1 MVLFSSPSGEITF
14 AIIKSSKL
22 LAEFVFRDRK
32 MKVHTIEFEHR
43 GSKRRMH
50 FDKTMIR
57 NAKQPENGTTE
68 VDKIGD
74 KPNRKASPPNSLPE
88 RPIILGLGP
97 NGLR

>member
-1 MVLFSSPSGEITF
+1 
-14 AIIKSSKL
+14 
-22 LAEFVFRDRK
+22 
-32 MKVHTIEFEHR
+32 MKVHTIEFEIR
-43 GSKRRMH
+43 GSKRRIN

-68 VDKIGD
+68 VDKMGD

-88 RPIILGLGP
+88 GPIILGSKP

>member
-22 LAEFVFRDRK
+22 LTGFIFRNGK
-32 MKVHTIEFEHR
+32 MKVHTIEFEFR

-57 NAKQPENGTTE
+57 NSKQPENRTIG
-68 VDKIGD
+68 VGKIGD
-74 KPNRKASPPNSLPE
+74 KPNRKASHPNSLAE
-88 RPIILGLGP
+88 GPIILGLGP